1 MNDLLLC
8 GEMLFGKS
16 YIFPCLLLLPG
27 LKAVVTQFTENCH
40 IYLKTFMD
48 FFLSILSTVSQP
60 TEIFPHDTL
69 IVNTHRHT
77 LCQLS

>member
-27 LKAVVTQFTENCH
+27 LKAVVTQFTENC
-40 IYLKTFMD
+40 IFKD
-48 FFLSILSTVSQP
+48 FYGLLLIN
-60 TEIFPHDTL
+60 TL
-69 IVNTHRHT
+69 NG
-77 LCQLS
+77 QSAN

>member
-1 MNDLLLC
+1 MWGNVVWEEL
-8 GEMLFGKS
+8 
-16 YIFPCLLLLPG
+16 YISLSSL
-27 LKAVVTQFTENCH
+27 TSWFTENCH

-69 IVNTHRHT
+69 IVNTHTHT
-77 LCQLS
+77 LCQLSW